1 MANNV
6 VELVVERVTEELK
19 GRFDQVIDDALTE
32 GKQRIDQFVADARE
46 RADAMVAEAIVST
59 KILTPTVD
67 DVISPIE
74 WIQRQARSRALR
86 TLAQGLLFALVTSFV
101 TAVVQ
106 AVTDSGFDVTDIDD
120 WKIALTLGA
129 GALGTSLV
137 SYLQNALRIK
147 PPKV

>member
-1 MANNV
+1 MGGNV
-6 VELVVERVTEELK
+6 VDLVVGRVTEELK
-19 GRFDQVIDDALTE
+19 GRFDQVVDDALAE
-32 GKQRIDQFVADARE
+32 GRQRIDQFVSDAKE
-46 RADAMVAEAIVST
+46 RADEMVADAIVST
-59 KILTPTVD
+59 EILTPTAD
-67 DVISPIE
+67 DVLSPIE
-74 WIQRQARSRALR
+74 WIQRQAKSRALR

-106 AVTDSGFDVTDIDD
+106 AVTDSGFDVTDIND